1 MFEESVY
8 EDEEFVHAE
17 SVDDEMAR
25 HDAAEMIEEWRV
37 PVGARRARVIKAAL
51 LGALRHRG
59 VGPELIADMA
69 IGPLVEALAQVELEL
84 ADARRRIDELERAS
98 AGAPGAGHQMP

>member
-8 EDEEFVHAE
+8 EESVCAE
-17 SVDDEMAR
+17 SVQDEPVPS
-25 HDAAEMIEEWRV
+25 DVAEVIEAWRV
-37 PVGARRARVIKAAL
+37 PAGARRARVIKAAL
-51 LGALRHRG
+51 LGALGHED
-59 VGPELIADMA
+59 VGPELIADLA

-98 AGAPGAGHQMP
+98 ASASRAGDRTL